1 MTNITDHAYEI
12 ACQLYAMN
20 DWRVLEINN
29 TVADSFLLWNRK
41 VFNNQDPKTIEKL
54 AAGNDAKELVARSII
69 FGKKYKRTDFF
80 VRLDAY
86 GFLVSSNDIFE
97 IGISQ
102 EDMALFLAN
111 NQKIAELYD
120 IEITKEE

>member
-1 MTNITDHAYEI
+1 MTNITDRAYEI
-12 ACQLYAMN
+12 SCQLHAM
-20 DWRVLEINN
+20 DDRQILEINN
-29 TVADSFLLWNRK
+29 AIADTFMLWNRK
-41 VFNNQDPKTIEKL
+41 VFSNQDPVSIEKL
-54 AAGNDAKELVARSII
+54 AAGKDIKELVARSII

-86 GFLVSSNDIFE
+86 GFLVSSNDIFS

-111 NQKIAELYD
+111 NPKIAELYG
-120 IEITKEE
+120 IEITTEE